1 MRQAVKFLHT
11 IASCLLVGG
20 LGGYA
25 IILLRA
31 PQGNAPQMADV
42 RQTIAAI
49 CDLAI
54 IPSLGVALVSGLVSI
69 LVHRPY
75 QEKRWVWLK
84 ALFGL
89 SLFEATLA
97 ITQAKATSAAMIA
110 AQIAAGA
117 AQSQAL
123 ADVLDNEWTELAS
136 ISALCVAQV
145 ALGVWRPALRQRAA
159 RPSRDGLRAIEN

>member
-20 LGGYA
+20 LGAYA

-31 PQGNAPQMADV
+31 PPTNAQQMAGV
-42 RQTIAAI
+42 RATIAAI

-54 IPSLGVALVSGLVSI
+54 IPSLGVALVTGLVSMP
-69 LVHRPY
+69 VHRPY

-84 ALFGL
+84 ALLGL

-110 AQIAAGA
+110 AQIATGA
-117 AQSQAL
+117 AQPQAL

-136 ISALCVAQV
+136 ISALCIAQV
-145 ALGVWRPALRQRAA
+145 ALGVWRPALRQRAP
-159 RPSRDGLRAIEN
+159 RPSRNGMSIAEN